1 MLETLITTPLL
12 SIPTVIA
19 SAILSMAIYHLI
31 VYFSKSHKDVIKE
44 RYPFQNTIE
53 LAWNSDV
60 ILDYMLEKSKSI
72 PDDRKCGVFNT
83 LGLPW
88 IVVTNDV
95 ENITHV
101 LKNVDTYGK
110 GPLFS
115 EKFYGLLGD
124 GIFSSDGA
132 VWYKH
137 RKTSSHLF
145 NLNKFKSSV
154 LDTFNDHC
162 NILID
167 ILSSSTG
174 PIDIQDLFMKF
185 TLESIGQ
192 IAFGQELGT
201 MTKKRVIFA
210 EAFDYCQAQINES
223 FLDPLWLL
231 KRLFTPSGWW
241 YYLSLSRVNKFAYAV
256 VKQRKK
262 EFAERS
268 AESKGKGDL
277 LSLYLE
283 RQDTEKDG
291 ELTDRN
297 LRDVVLS
304 FVIAGRDTT
313 ANALSWAAYRLCIHP
328 DIQQRVYEEIKSVL
342 TTRNVDYMDSSF
354 RLSYECLQDMKYLE
368 AFCMEVLRLYPS
380 IPKEAKFAM
389 KDDILPDGTV
399 VPKGFMVIFCPWLM
413 GRTESLWEDC
423 MTFNPDRFYNTP
435 KPSPFKF
442 TAFQAGPRI
451 CLGQNLAMLE
461 MKCVLARLLLSF
473 SLKLE
478 QSADSVTYVSTI
490 SMPIK
495 GGLLVSAS
503 PRL

>member
-1 MLETLITTPLL
+1 MIGVVLIAAATIL
-12 SIPTVIA
+12 IGTVI
-19 SAILSMAIYHLI
+19 LHL
-31 VYFSKSHKDVIKE
+31 VSHFSRYRSDIIKE
-44 RYPFQNTIE
+44 SYPFQNTIE
-53 LAWNSDV
+53 LAWNSGV
-60 ILDYMLEKSKSI
+60 ILDYLIEKYKCKPESQ
-72 PDDRKCGVFNT
+72 KCGVFNT

-88 IVVTNDV
+88 IVFTNDV
-95 ENITHV
+95 DNITYI
-101 LKNVDTYGK
+101 LKNVDTFGK

-115 EKFYGLLGD
+115 EKFHGLLGD
-124 GIFSSDGA
+124 GIFNSDGK

-154 LDTFNDHC
+154 LDTFNAHC
-162 NILID
+162 NVLID
-167 ILSSSTG
+167 ILANTSQ
-174 PIDIQDLFMKF
+174 PVDIQDLYMKF

-201 MTKKRVIFA
+201 MTQKRVIFA
-210 EAFDYCQAQINES
+210 DAFDYCQAQINES
-223 FLDPLWLL
+223 FMDPLWRL
-231 KRLFTPSGWW
+231 KRFFTPAGWW
-241 YYLSLSRVNKFAYAV
+241 YYICLSRVNRFAYSV
-256 VKQRKK
+256 VRQRRL

-268 AESKGKGDL
+268 AASKSKGDL

-283 RQDTEKDG
+283 RQDENDG
-291 ELTDRN
+291 QLTDKN

-313 ANALSWAAYRLCIHP
+313 ANALSWATYRLCIHP
-328 DIQQRVYEEIKSVL
+328 DIQLRVYNEIVSVL
-342 TTRNVDYMDSSF
+342 KSYNLSHKDPSL
-354 RLSYECLQDMKYLE
+354 RLSYECLQEMKYLE

-380 IPKEAKFAM
+380 VPKEAKFAL
-389 KDDILPDGTV
+389 KDDTLPDGTF
-399 VPKGFMVIFCPWLM
+399 VPKGYLVIFCPWLM
-413 GRTESLWEDC
+413 GRTESLWENC
-423 MTFNPDRFYNTP
+423 MTFNPDRFFNTP

-473 SLKLE
+473 SFKLE
-478 QSADSVTYVSTI
+478 QDADTVTYMSTI

-495 GGLLVSAS
+495 DGLRVSTT
-503 PRL
+503 PRH